1 MSVWELCREGNLKG
15 VKAAIDGGQDL
26 NSSNANN
33 STGLMWALTR
43 GHNSVVELLLSQPSL
58 DVNTSDISG
67 DTALHCAYSNV
78 TGLKLLLQASRLT
91 SINAR
96 DRHGYTPLMMAV
108 CHGSAEV
115 VQELVRVVGV
125 DLETRD
131 DYGRSLE
138 ELAMATTG
146 SR

>member
-1 MSVWELCREGNLKG
+1 MG
-15 VKAAIDGGQDL
+15 VRAAIDGGQDL
-26 NSSNANN
+26 DISDANN
-33 STGLMWALTR
+33 TTGLMWALLE

-58 DVNTSDISG
+58 DVNSNGS
-67 DTALHCAYSNV
+67 TALHWANSNV
-78 TGLKLLLQASRLT
+78 TGLRLLLADPRLTT

-96 DRHGYTPLMMAV
+96 SCAGETPLMEAV
-108 CHGSAEV
+108 YHGSVEG

-138 ELAMATTG
+138 QLAMATTG
-146 SR
+146 IR